1 MLGDSSQLGRLFM
14 KGLDLSRIFYEE
26 AVKPILE
33 TEFPDLQYSAAHIG
47 KGSDVLGFDTS
58 QSMDHGWGLRL
69 ELFVSKA
76 DYEQYAEHIDSV
88 LGQCLP
94 FEVQGFPV
102 NLGMHDDGTS
112 VMQYSKERPLN
123 HGVSI
128 ASVKDFIES
137 HLGIKSLL
145 EIGIIDW
152 LVMPSQ
158 LLMGVVCGQ
167 VFYDGLGELEKVRS
181 KLKYYPHD
189 VWLYLLANQWRRIGQ
204 EIPFMGR
211 CGQVNDEIG
220 SRIVASRQ
228 IQDLMNLCFL
238 MEKKYAP
245 YIKWFGTAFSLL
257 SCAEDLIPMFLK
269 TLSGKNWEERQ
280 MHLVPAYEYVAEM
293 HNRLG
298 ITEPMDDKVSFF
310 HNRPFLIIQADD
322 YANAIYEQ
330 IQDDEVKS
338 LPKWLGSVNQYSDST
353 DVLAYTDKLRKLKAL
368 YT

>member
-1 MLGDSSQLGRLFM
+1 M
-14 KGLDLSRIFYEE
+14 
-26 AVKPILE
+26 
-33 TEFPDLQYSAAHIG
+33 T
-47 KGSDVLGFDTS
+47 
-58 QSMDHGWGLRL
+58 
-69 ELFVSKA
+69 
-76 DYEQYAEHIDSV
+76 
-88 LGQCLP
+88 
-94 FEVQGFPV
+94 
-102 NLGMHDDGTS
+102 
-112 VMQYSKERPLN
+112 
-123 HGVSI
+123 
-128 ASVKDFIES
+128 
-137 HLGIKSLL
+137 
-145 EIGIIDW
+145 
-152 LVMPSQ
+152 SQ

-167 VFYDGLGELEKVRS
+167 VFHDGLGELEKVRS

-189 VWLYLLANQWRRIGQ
+189 VWLYLLANQWRRIDQ

-269 TLSGKNWEERQ
+269 ALSGKNWEERQ

-322 YANAIYEQ
+322 YANAIYKQ
-330 IQDDEVKS
+330 IQDDKVKS

-353 DVLAYTDKLRKLKAL
+353 DVLAYTDKLRKLRAL
-368 YT
+368 Y